1 MGEVEHVHR
10 HALTVR
16 GSGDVGVELVE
27 RRGEFT
33 DGAVFFI
40 FTVVFVVED
49 GDQAGA
55 AVEFPDGASGGFYPE
70 VGEVFYYYCAD

>member
-33 DGAVFFI
+33 VLFI
-40 FTVVFVVED
+40 FTVFFVVED

-55 AVEFPDGASGGFYPE
+55 AVEFPDGAAGGFSPE